1 MGRAGPHLHGHQA
14 RSRRLSHAR
23 AIPATLAFF
32 EPIAR
37 RPRLAALLG
46 ALCIAFSGIFYK
58 FAEVTPSTAT
68 VFRCL
73 YGLPILALVGWYEHR
88 QYGPLP
94 RRAVWLAVVAGVFF
108 AADLLSWHHAVD
120 AVGAGLATVLGNL
133 QVLVVG
139 LVAWLVLKERPPR
152 PVLLALPIV
161 LVGIVLISG
170 VIGTGAYG
178 PNPPLGVALGM
189 FTALAYAGYL
199 LVIRRGSRDLRR
211 PAGPVAI
218 STASTALVAIVVGAL
233 LGELDPVPAWPS
245 HGWLAL
251 VGVTSQS
258 IGYLVIS
265 ISLPRLPAALTSI
278 ILLAQPVA
286 TVALARVL
294 LNETPSFEQLAGVGL
309 VVGGIAVATV
319 PVGRL
324 RDMAARKAS

>member
-1 MGRAGPHLHGHQA
+1 
-14 RSRRLSHAR
+14 
-23 AIPATLAFF
+23 
-32 EPIAR
+32 
-37 RPRLAALLG
+37 
-46 ALCIAFSGIFYK
+46 
-58 FAEVTPSTAT
+58 
-68 VFRCL
+68 
-73 YGLPILALVGWYEHR
+73 
-88 QYGPLP
+88 
-94 RRAVWLAVVAGVFF
+94 VWLAVIAGVFF
-108 AADLLSWHHAVD
+108 AGDLLSWHHAVD

-139 LVAWLVLKERPPR
+139 LVAWLVFKERPPR

-161 LVGIVLISG
+161 LVGVVLISG

-178 PNPPLGVALGM
+178 PNPPLGVALGT
-189 FTALAYAGYL
+189 FTAIAYAGYL
-199 LVIRRGSRDLRR
+199 LIIRRGSNDLRR

-218 STASTALVAIVVGAL
+218 STASTALVAIAAGAL
-233 LGELDPVPAWPS
+233 LGELDPIPAWPS

-294 LNETPSFEQLAGVGL
+294 LNETPSFEQLTGVAL

-324 RDMAARKAS
+324 RDAAMKRAS